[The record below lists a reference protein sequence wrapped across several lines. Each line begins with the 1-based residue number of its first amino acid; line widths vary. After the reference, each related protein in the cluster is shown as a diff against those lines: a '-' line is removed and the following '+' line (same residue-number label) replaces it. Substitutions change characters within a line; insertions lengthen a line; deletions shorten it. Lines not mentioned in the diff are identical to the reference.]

1 MVREVRFY
9 KTASGRCP
17 VREFLDSLNGRQA
30 QKVTW
35 VLSLIED
42 LGTVP
47 AKYFKKL
54 VNTDGIWEV
63 RVNVGRDTFR
73 FLVFFDGPT
82 VLVLASGFSKK
93 SRKTPKKLI
102 VLAEQRKS
110 DYLQRRK
117 P

>member
-1 MVREVRFY
+1 MVREIRFY

-42 LGTVP
+42 LDTVP

-54 VNTDGIWEV
+54 VNTDDIWEA

-73 FLVFFDGPT
+73 FLAFFDGPT
-82 VLVLASGFSKK
+82 VVVLASGFSKK
-93 SRKTPKKLI
+93 SQKTPKKLI
-102 VLAEQRKS
+102 ALAEQRKR
-110 DYLQRRK
+110 DYFHRRN

>member
-1 MVREVRFY
+1 MVRGIRFY

-17 VREFLDSLNGRQA
+17 VREFPDSLNGRQA

-42 LGTVP
+42 LDTVP

-54 VNTDGIWEV
+54 VNADDIWEA

-73 FLVFFDGPT
+73 FLGFFDGPT
-82 VLVLASGFSKK
+82 VLVLASAFSKE
-93 SRKTPKKLI
+93 SQKTPKKLI
-102 VLAEQRKS
+102 ALAEKRKRDYFQRG
-110 DYLQRRK
+110 K